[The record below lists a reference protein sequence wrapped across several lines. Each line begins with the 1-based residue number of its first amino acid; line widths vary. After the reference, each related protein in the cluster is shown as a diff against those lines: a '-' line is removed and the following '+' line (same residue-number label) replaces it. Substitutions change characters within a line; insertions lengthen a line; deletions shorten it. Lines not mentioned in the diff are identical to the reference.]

1 MKISTCYKKK
11 KNLLLLV
18 NFVNKIINLPFYQNN
33 NHGKKNIPC
42 SQLIKNNRTIF
53 NTTQRMKLDGIYK
66 CLMNCEPVIKEEKPI
81 VARPQ
86 FQNNNHGKKNIPFS
100 QLIKNNHTIF

>member
-1 MKISTCYKKK
+1 M
-11 KNLLLLV
+11 V
-18 NFVNKIINLPFYQNN
+18 RR
-33 NHGKKNIPC
+33 NIPC
-42 SQLIKNNRTIF
+42 SQLIKNNCTIF

-66 CLMNCEPVIKEEKPI
+66 SLMNREPVIKEEKPI